1 MPSFQLISRKKPVY
15 LPFSRRE
22 YKISM
27 GLISLQLKDWIE
39 VDEHF
44 YDELKEKKQLLAS
57 RYAEVF
63 SHRPGSLEAQKEVLN
78 LLLEHMTYHYPGLLK
93 VGQNDVTLN
102 ELQWTFKK
110 NDFEKVP
117 LDLCGR
123 IVQEDLCLMAP
134 SSNGYTLEAA
144 SLCFPARWRL
154 IDKMGLPMSE
164 IHGPVPDYA
173 EKLARPVDSFFN
185 RIDID
190 RPVWRV
196 NWSLT
201 TDPTLFQPV
210 RQKNSMPKKPI
221 TSKNAGEKVYIRCE
235 RQTLRR
241 LPDTGWILFTIK
253 TYLDR
258 VSKLNSYPKEAENLA
273 SLLRSAPDSLLSYKN
288 INSFL
293 EPLLKYL
300 DEIVEQKLIKR

>member
-1 MPSFQLISRKKPVY
+1 
-15 LPFSRRE
+15 
-22 YKISM
+22 M
-27 GLISLQLKDWIE
+27 GLVALQLKDWIE
-39 VDEHF
+39 ADDYF
-44 YDELKEKKQLLAS
+44 YDELKEKKQLLIS
-57 RYAEVF
+57 NYPEVF
-63 SHRPGSLEAQKEVLN
+63 ASRPGSLPAQTEVLA
-78 LLLEHMTYHYPGLLK
+78 LVLKHMEKYCPGVLTIEEDEVILPKLK
-93 VGQNDVTLN
+93 
-102 ELQWTFKK
+102 WKFRIS
-110 NDFEKVP
+110 DFEESP

-123 IVQEDLCLMAP
+123 FVQEDLCLMAP
-134 SSNGYTLEAA
+134 GPDGYTLEAA

-154 IDKMGLPMSE
+154 MDKMGLPMSE

-300 DEIVEQKLIKR
+300 DDLVEQKLIKR